1 MFRNSN
7 RFGIFIII
15 ILIFFGFLSSIFL
28 FPKKTFSE
36 ILSTSVQV
44 QIVTTTTT
52 TTTIGGGGGGG
63 GGGYT
68 PPSITQV
75 IFTGKAYPNSI
86 VTLLKDAQI
95 MATTISG
102 ADANFKI
109 SLTNITSGSY
119 IFSVY
124 SEDDNG
130 YRSSLLTF
138 PLSVS
143 SGVITNVSGIFISPT
158 IDVDKSEVK
167 KGEIIKI
174 FGQAIPNSDITV
186 IINSDTEI
194 YAKTKADNIGA
205 YLYNLD
211 TLEIEMGGHL
221 VKSRATLEEEI
232 SPLSKAISFIVGT
245 KTVLKEIIKIPEKG
259 DLNDDKK
266 VNLVDFSIAAYWYKR
281 PISSAFAAIESQKLN
296 NDRKVDL
303 VDFSIMAYYWTG

>member
-1 MFRNSN
+1 MFRNLN
-7 RFGIFIII
+7 RFGIFII

-36 ILSTSVQV
+36 MLSISVQV

-52 TTTIGGGGGGG
+52 TTTIGGVGGV
-63 GGGYT
+63 GGYT
-68 PPSITQV
+68 TTTTTSPSTTQV
-75 IFTGKAYPNSI
+75 IFTGKAYPNST

-102 ADANFKI
+102 ADANFQI

-124 SEDDNG
+124 SEDNKG
-130 YRSSLLTF
+130 NRSSLLTF

-143 SGVITNVSGIFISPT
+143 SGVITNVTGIFISPT

-186 IINSDTEI
+186 IINSEEEI
-194 YAKTKADNIGA
+194 YGKIKADTIGA

-211 TLEIEMGGHL
+211 TLLIDMGDHL
-221 VKSRATLEEEI
+221 AKSRATLEEEI
-232 SPLSKAISFIVGT
+232 SSLSKSISFKVGT
-245 KTVLKEIIKIPEKG
+245 KTVLKELITKIIKG
-259 DLNDDKK
+259 DLNNDKRVNLIDFSITAYWYNRLLPPSTVDLNNDGK
-266 VNLVDFSIAAYWYKR
+266 VNLVDFSI
-281 PISSAFAAIESQKLN
+281 
-296 NDRKVDL
+296 
-303 VDFSIMAYYWTG
+303 MAYFWTG